1 MYDKGFTR
9 AGILFRHAREDDSDL
24 LVKLYSDEYKG
35 GYKVPECS
43 DPEKFRQ
50 AIKDESLFW
59 AVAVSGDKIVGAGVA
74 RPELW
79 NRSYETCRTVIADGF
94 KSMGFGQVLY
104 NMTLQ
109 FAFSRGDCDF
119 AYGYPRSSRMA
130 HVVSKSEPPME
141 LVGHDAGMHMINGQ
155 REVCMVSV
163 AYNPFKKIKR
173 VVTKDIEALCSS
185 SLGFK
190 GIVDKFD
197 FDDVLGE
204 YPSRIIV
211 GPKADGVFRSG
222 SGSLSYADFD
232 ACKCVFI
239 TDVDAKSARDVRDTI
254 SEFLESDLIA
264 GRKMGYVSFLA
275 LADKLDA
282 LSALTVPF
290 RGGKTANMTAY
301 LPAWYSQGDRR
312 FDCVYMA
319 LRLDDGS
326 LSMHGTQGLVASFD
340 EVYSTSAKSPVHGVL
355 VGKR

>member
-9 AGILFRHAREDDSDL
+9 GGILFRHARDEDAEK

-43 DPEKFRQ
+43 VPQKFRE
-50 AIKDESLFW
+50 AIQDESLFW
-59 AVAVSGDKIVGAGVA
+59 AVAVADDKIVGAGVA
-74 RPELW
+74 RPEPW
-79 NRSYETCRTVIADGF
+79 NRSYETCRTVVADDF
-94 KSMGFGQVLY
+94 KRHGLGQVLY

-109 FAFSRGDCDF
+109 FALSRQDCDF
-119 AYGYPRSSRMA
+119 AYGYPRSDKMA
-130 HVVSKSEPPME
+130 RLITKSEPPMD

-163 AYNPFKKIKR
+163 AYNPFKSLRR

-185 SLGFK
+185 SAGFK
-190 GIVDKFD
+190 GVVGKFD
-197 FDDVLGE
+197 FDNVLGE

-211 GPKADGVFRSG
+211 GPKGDGVFESD

-232 ACKCVFI
+232 ACKVVFI
-239 TDVDAKSARDVRDTI
+239 TDISAQSPRDVRKTI
-254 SEFLESDLIA
+254 ESFLDSDSVAKRGI
-264 GRKMGYVSFLA
+264 GYVSFLA

-290 RGGKTANMTAY
+290 KGGKNANLTAY
-301 LPAWYSQGDRR
+301 LPAWHFEGGSR
-312 FDCVYMA
+312 FDCVHIA
-319 LRLDDGS
+319 LRLDDGK
-326 LSMHGTQGLVASFD
+326 LSMHGTEALVASFD
-340 EVYSTSAKSPVHGVL
+340 EIYSTSAQSPVMGVL